1 MAPDAMKPRALAVR
15 MRNYPTAPIASDA
28 PYQVVKM
35 LHIGDSVEWQIT
47 RSNLADII
55 ALTRHSVL
63 SQYFMQETIYD
74 AMRKFYDYDRAL
86 AKGEKYLVIVTEK
99 FVQKM
104 LKCEDIQL
112 YSDGTFA

>member
-1 MAPDAMKPRALAVR
+1 MAPDAVKPRARAVR
-15 MRNYPTAPIASDA
+15 MRSYPTAPIASDA

-35 LHIGDSVEWQIT
+35 LHTGDSVEWQIT
-47 RSNLADII
+47 RRILADVV
-55 ALTRHSVL
+55 ALTKHSVL
-63 SQYFMQETIYD
+63 SQYFMQKTIYD
-74 AMRKFYDYDRAL
+74 AMQKFYNYDRAL
-86 AKGEKYLVIVTEK
+86 AKGERYLVIVTEE